1 MQEKDKNSTLPESL
15 MDVIKIRRSYRKYT
29 DDEIPNDKIDYLKN
43 VVLEGASAFGF
54 ESPHFIFVTKP
65 DVKKRL
71 KKGIFSGLM
80 GKVNP
85 WILRTKAF
93 GFVVVCGYPDKSQKV
108 DDKYLYISECAFLTE
123 LMILA
128 AAEVGIATCWIGGF
142 GEDGIKK
149 ALSISDDARVVAVT
163 PLGYPPKKIR
173 VATWDYMARNL
184 VSKRRVP
191 IEKIVTMVR
200 DFGATIK

>member
-1 MQEKDKNSTLPESL
+1 MQEKEKNSTLPKSL

-29 DDEIPNDKIDYLKN
+29 DDEIPTEKIDYLKN

-85 WILRTKAF
+85 WIFTTKAF
-93 GFVVVCGYPDKSQKV
+93 GFAVVCGYPDKSPRM
-108 DDKYLYISECAFLTE
+108 DDRHLYLSECAFLTE

-128 AAEVGIATCWIGGF
+128 AAEVGIGTCWIGGF
-142 GEDGIKK
+142 GEVGIKK
-149 ALSISDDARVVAVT
+149 ALSLPDEVRVVAVT
-163 PLGYPPKKIR
+163 PLGYPPDKIK
-173 VATWDYMARNL
+173 ATTWDYMTNNL
-184 VSKRRVP
+184 ASERRVP
-191 IEKIVTMVR
+191 IDNIVTMI
-200 DFGATIK
+200 D

>member
-1 MQEKDKNSTLPESL
+1 

-29 DDEIPNDKIDYLKN
+29 DDVIPNDKIDYLKK

-54 ESPHFIFVTKP
+54 ESPHFVFVTKP

-71 KKGIFSGLM
+71 KKAIFSGLM
-80 GKVNP
+80 GKANP

-93 GFVVVCGYPDKSQKV
+93 GFVVVCGYPDKSPKV
-108 DDKYLYISECAFLTE
+108 DDKYLYLSECSFLTE

-128 AAEVGIATCWIGGF
+128 AAEVGIATCWLGAF
-142 GEDGIKK
+142 GEVGVKK
-149 ALSISDDARVVAVT
+149 ALSLPDEVRVVAVT
-163 PLGYPPKKIR
+163 PLGYPPEKIK

-184 VSKRRVP
+184 ISKRRDP
-191 IEKIVTMVR
+191 IEKNVTMVG
-200 DFGATIK
+200 DLAELP